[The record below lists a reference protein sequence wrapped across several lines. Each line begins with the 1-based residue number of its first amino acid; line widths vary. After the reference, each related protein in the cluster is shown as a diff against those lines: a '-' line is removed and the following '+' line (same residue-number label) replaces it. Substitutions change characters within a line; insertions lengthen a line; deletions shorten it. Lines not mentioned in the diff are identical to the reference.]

1 MARSCTGEKRA
12 CFTLTFMA
20 VATPE
25 DEKIRKY
32 RGRFQTC
39 PGRFRDALGDLPPLG
54 RFETCPKPRF
64 VLTSEMFFTLN
75 LVLDPFPGAAEVLD
89 QDGREFFAVAGFQG
103 GDDFFVVGDSG

>member
-39 PGRFRDALGDLPPLG
+39 PKL
-54 RFETCPKPRF
+54 RF

-103 GDDFFVVGDSG
+103 GDDFFVVADRAFPGAVVLVA

>member
-39 PGRFRDALGDLPPLG
+39 PKL
-54 RFETCPKPRF
+54 RF